1 MAVNES
7 AFIKLVPQSARQSI
21 TVDELKVL
29 LLQYK
34 DFGSKTGKQ
43 ISWDY
48 DHHSFP
54 YEIKQTEDGNRR
66 WFYLSSDEERY
77 NLIAFAID
85 QEKAKGNE
93 AEQIQTYI
101 QVTLGEH
108 STFGDKAK
116 ANELCRYLGKT
127 LQAEL
132 HLFNKRIMYF
142 YKRK

>member
-21 TVDELKVL
+21 TVDDLKGL

-34 DFGSKTGKQ
+34 DAGTKTGQQ

-54 YEIKQTEDGNRR
+54 YEIKQKDDGNQR
-66 WFYLSSDEERY
+66 WFYLASDDERY

-85 QEKAKGNE
+85 QETVKGKE
-93 AEQIQTYI
+93 TEQIQTYI
-101 QVTLGEH
+101 QVTLGDH
-108 STFGDKAK
+108 STSGDKAK
-116 ANELCRYLGKT
+116 ANELCRYLGRT